1 MADNRGRDG
10 GFRSGSK
17 NMDRKPRGDK
27 PAYGEK
33 RGFAPRGDKP
43 AYGEK
48 KNFAPRGDRPAY
60 GEKRGYAPRGD
71 KPAYGEKRFGE
82 KKEFAPRGDRPA
94 YGEKRDFAPR
104 GDRPAFGERKPYAPR
119 ENRPSFGEK
128 RGFAP
133 RGDKPSFGEKRSF
146 APRAPRTTERR
157 APRPANL
164 APRRVALETLL
175 DVSRSDAYASLALDK
190 RLAQANLPRRDR
202 AFVTQLVYGTLENR
216 ITLDWRIDQFL
227 EGEKEIEQTVREI
240 LRMGAYQLFYLD
252 RVPDMAAVDEFVSL
266 TRAMGLEALTG
277 LVNGVLRNM
286 IRGKNDVVWPKP
298 QDDAVKYLSIMFSA
312 PEALCEMLVKAYG
325 EHDAMEILRY
335 RPKDRTVTVRVNY
348 LRCDDARLRSLFAD
362 DELDFEPGALEGVY
376 KVHGAG
382 DMTRMRAFQNGL
394 FTIQGESSVL
404 AARMV
409 GAKPGQTVL
418 DACAAPGGKTAV
430 LSEMMND
437 TGRVYAWDTHAHR
450 VELIRGTV
458 NRLKLENVRPA
469 VKDASVPREDMAMT
483 LDAAL
488 IDAPCSGTGVMT
500 EKPDVK
506 YRVTAEGV
514 QSLCF
519 TQAAILDAVAPMVKV
534 GGTLVYSTCSIL
546 PQENEEQI
554 KLFLVRHPEY
564 EVWRMGSEL
573 PEKLAAH
580 EGEYGLQMFAHRD
593 GTDGFY
599 VCRLRRVKA

>member
-17 NMDRKPRGDK
+17 NMDRKPHGDK

-33 RGFAPRGDKP
+33 KRYGARGGKPAFGEKKSFAPRGDKSSFGEKRFGEKRDFAPRGDKP

-48 KNFAPRGDRPAY
+48 RSFSRSENRPA
-60 GEKRGYAPRGD
+60 
-71 KPAYGEKRFGE
+71 FGE
-82 KKEFAPRGDRPA
+82 KKEFV
-94 YGEKRDFAPR
+94 
-104 GDRPAFGERKPYAPR
+104 PR
-119 ENRPSFGEK
+119 ENRPAFGEK

-146 APRAPRTTERR
+146 APRTTERR

-216 ITLDWRIDQFL
+216 MTLDWRIDQFL
-227 EGEKEIEQTVREI
+227 EGEKEIEQTIREI

-252 RVPDMAAVDEFVSL
+252 RVPDMAAVDESVSL
-266 TRAMGLEALTG
+266 TRAMGFEALTG

-430 LSEMMND
+430 LSEMMDD

-450 VELIRGTV
+450 VELIRGTA

-546 PQENEEQI
+546 PQENEEQV
-554 KLFLVRHPEY
+554 KLFLARHPEY
-564 EVWRMGSEL
+564 EVWRMGAEL

>member
-17 NMDRKPRGDK
+17 NMDRKPRGDKPAYGEKKNFAPRGDRPAYGEKRGFAPRGDK

-48 KNFAPRGDRPAY
+48 KNFAPRGD
-60 GEKRGYAPRGD
+60 K
-71 KPAYGEKRFGE
+71 
-82 KKEFAPRGDRPA
+82 PA

-104 GDRPAFGERKPYAPR
+104 GDKPAY
-119 ENRPSFGEK
+119 GEK

-133 RGDKPSFGEKRSF
+133 RGDKPSFGGKRSF
-146 APRAPRTTERR
+146 APRTTERR

-227 EGEKEIEQTVREI
+227 QGDKEIDETIREI

-252 RVPDMAAVDEFVSL
+252 RVPDMAAVDESVSL
-266 TRAMGLEALTG
+266 TRAMGFEALTG

-514 QSLCF
+514 QSLCL

-554 KLFLVRHPEY
+554 KLFLAHHPEY
-564 EVWRMGSEL
+564 EVWRMGAEL

>member
-27 PAYGEK
+27 PAYSEKRGFAPRGDRPAYGEK

-48 KNFAPRGDRPAY
+48 RGFAPRGD
-60 GEKRGYAPRGD
+60 K
-71 KPAYGEKRFGE
+71 
-82 KKEFAPRGDRPA
+82 PA

-104 GDRPAFGERKPYAPR
+104 GDRPAY
-119 ENRPSFGEK
+119 GEK

-133 RGDKPSFGEKRSF
+133 RGDKPVYGEKRGFAPRGDRSAFGEKRGF
-146 APRAPRTTERR
+146 APRTTERR

-227 EGEKEIEQTVREI
+227 QGDKEIDETIREI

-252 RVPDMAAVDEFVSL
+252 RVPDMAAVDESVSL
-266 TRAMGLEALTG
+266 TRAMGFEALTG

-514 QSLCF
+514 QSLCL

-554 KLFLVRHPEY
+554 KLFLARHPEY
-564 EVWRMGSEL
+564 EVLRMGAEL

>member
-33 RGFAPRGDKP
+33 KSYGARSGKSAFGEKKNFAPRGDKPSFSEKRFGEKRDFAPRGDKP

-48 KNFAPRGDRPAY
+48 RSFSRSENRPA
-60 GEKRGYAPRGD
+60 
-71 KPAYGEKRFGE
+71 FGE
-82 KKEFAPRGDRPA
+82 KKEFV
-94 YGEKRDFAPR
+94 
-104 GDRPAFGERKPYAPR
+104 PR
-119 ENRPSFGEK
+119 ENRPAFGEK

-146 APRAPRTTERR
+146 APRTTERR

-190 RLAQANLPRRDR
+190 RLAQANRPRRDR

-216 ITLDWRIDQFL
+216 MTLDWRIDQFL

-252 RVPDMAAVDEFVSL
+252 RVPDMAAVDESVSL
-266 TRAMGLEALTG
+266 TRAMGFEALTG

-335 RPKDRTVTVRVNY
+335 RPKDRTMTVRVNY

-450 VELIRGTV
+450 VELIRGTA

-554 KLFLVRHPEY
+554 KLFLARHPEY

>member
-252 RVPDMAAVDEFVSL
+252 RVPDMAAVDESVSL

-376 KVHGAG
+376 KVQGAG

>member
-10 GFRSGSK
+10 GFRSDSK

-27 PAYGEK
+27 PAYGEKKNFAPRGDRPAYGEKRGFAPRGDKPAYGEKRGFAPRGDRPAYGEK

-48 KNFAPRGDRPAY
+48 KNFAPRGD
-60 GEKRGYAPRGD
+60 K
-71 KPAYGEKRFGE
+71 
-82 KKEFAPRGDRPA
+82 PA

-104 GDRPAFGERKPYAPR
+104 GDRPAFGE
-119 ENRPSFGEK
+119 K
-128 RGFAP
+128 RGF
-133 RGDKPSFGEKRSF
+133 
-146 APRAPRTTERR
+146 APRTTERR
-157 APRPANL
+157 APRPVNL

-227 EGEKEIEQTVREI
+227 QGDKEIDETIREI

-252 RVPDMAAVDEFVSL
+252 RVPDMAAVDESVSL
-266 TRAMGLEALTG
+266 TRAMGFEALTG

-554 KLFLVRHPEY
+554 KLFLARHPEY
-564 EVWRMGSEL
+564 EVWRMDSEL

>member
-252 RVPDMAAVDEFVSL
+252 RVPDMAAVDESVSL

>member
-33 RGFAPRGDKP
+33 
-43 AYGEK
+43 
-48 KNFAPRGDRPAY
+48 KNFAPRGDRPAH

-71 KPAYGEKRFGE
+71 KPAYGEK
-82 KKEFAPRGDRPA
+82 KDFALRGDRPA
-94 YGEKRDFAPR
+94 YGEKRDFAPH

-146 APRAPRTTERR
+146 APRTTERR
-157 APRPANL
+157 APRPVNL

-252 RVPDMAAVDEFVSL
+252 RVPDMAAVDESVSL

-298 QDDAVKYLSIMFSA
+298 QDDAVKYLPIMFSA

-519 TQAAILDAVAPMVKV
+519 TQAAILDAVALMVKV

-554 KLFLVRHPEY
+554 KLFLARHPEY
-564 EVWRMGSEL
+564 EVWRMGAEL

>member
-17 NMDRKPRGDK
+17 NMDRK
-27 PAYGEK
+27 
-33 RGFAPRGDKP
+33 
-43 AYGEK
+43 
-48 KNFAPRGDRPAY
+48 PRGDRPAY

-104 GDRPAFGERKPYAPR
+104 GDKPAFGERKPYAPR

-146 APRAPRTTERR
+146 APRTTERR
-157 APRPANL
+157 APRPVNL

-227 EGEKEIEQTVREI
+227 EDEKEIEQTVREI

-252 RVPDMAAVDEFVSL
+252 RVPDMAAVDESVSL

-325 EHDAMEILRY
+325 EHDSMEILRY

-362 DELDFEPGALEGVY
+362 DELDFEPSALEGVY

-554 KLFLVRHPEY
+554 KLFLARHPEY
-564 EVWRMGSEL
+564 EVLRMGAEL

>member
-10 GFRSGSK
+10 GFRGA
-17 NMDRKPRGDK
+17 NRNTDRKPRGDK
-27 PAYGEK
+27 PG
-33 RGFAPRGDKP
+33 
-43 AYGEK
+43 
-48 KNFAPRGDRPAY
+48 
-60 GEKRGYAPRGD
+60 
-71 KPAYGEKRFGE
+71 FGE
-82 KKEFAPRGDRPA
+82 KKF
-94 YGEKRDFAPR
+94 GEKKF
-104 GDRPAFGERKPYAPR
+104 GDKKPYGERKFGDKPG
-119 ENRPSFGEK
+119 FGEK
-128 RGFAP
+128 KFGEKKFGDKKPYGERKFGDKPGFGEKKFGEKKF
-133 RGDKPSFGEKRSF
+133 GDKPSFGERRFGDRKPAF
-146 APRAPRTTERR
+146 GAPRAERK
-157 APRPANL
+157 PRPVNL

-216 ITLDWRIDQFL
+216 LTLDWRIDQFL
-227 EGEKEIEQTVREI
+227 EGNKEIDQTVREI

-252 RVPDMAAVDEFVSL
+252 RVPDMAAVDESVSL

-298 QDDAVKYLSIMFSA
+298 QDDAVKYLSVMFSA
-312 PEALCEMLVKAYG
+312 PTALCQMLVSAYG

-335 RPKDRTVTVRVNY
+335 RPKDRSVTVRVNY

-362 DELDFEPGALEGVY
+362 DELEFDPGILPGVY
-376 KVHGAG
+376 KVHSAG

-430 LSEMMND
+430 LSEMMGD

-450 VELIRGTV
+450 VELIRGTM

-488 IDAPCSGTGVMT
+488 VDAPCSGTGVMN

-506 YRVTAEGV
+506 YRVTEEGV
-514 QSLCF
+514 QALCR
-519 TQAAILDAVAPMVKV
+519 TQKDILDAVAPMVKV

-554 KLFLVRHPEY
+554 RAFLERHPEY
-564 EVWRMGSEL
+564 
-573 PEKLAAH
+573 
-580 EGEYGLQMFAHRD
+580 
-593 GTDGFY
+593 
-599 VCRLRRVKA
+599 

>member
-48 KNFAPRGDRPAY
+48 KNFAPRGDRPA

-119 ENRPSFGEK
+119 ENRPLFGEK
-128 RGFAP
+128 RGFVP

-146 APRAPRTTERR
+146 APRTTERR
-157 APRPANL
+157 APRPVNL

-252 RVPDMAAVDEFVSL
+252 RVPDMAAVDESVSL

-312 PEALCEMLVKAYG
+312 PETLCEMLVKAYG

-376 KVHGAG
+376 EVHGAG

-554 KLFLVRHPEY
+554 KLFLARHPEY
-564 EVWRMGSEL
+564 EVLRMGAEL

>member
-33 RGFAPRGDKP
+33 KSYGARGGKPAFREKKSFAPRGDKPSFSEKRFGEKRDFAPRGDKP

-48 KNFAPRGDRPAY
+48 RSFSRSENRPA
-60 GEKRGYAPRGD
+60 
-71 KPAYGEKRFGE
+71 FGE
-82 KKEFAPRGDRPA
+82 KKEFV
-94 YGEKRDFAPR
+94 
-104 GDRPAFGERKPYAPR
+104 PR
-119 ENRPSFGEK
+119 ENRPAFGEK

-146 APRAPRTTERR
+146 APRTTERR

-216 ITLDWRIDQFL
+216 MTLDWRIDQFL

-252 RVPDMAAVDEFVSL
+252 RVPDMAAVDESVSL
-266 TRAMGLEALTG
+266 TRAMGFEALTG

-450 VELIRGTV
+450 VELIRGTA

-554 KLFLVRHPEY
+554 KLFLARHPEY
-564 EVWRMGSEL
+564 EVWRMGAEL